1 MVVLTQRFKASSR
14 PLPRI
19 KEIASD
25 TPPPDAATLSRYL
38 GVIDGEIRTLCLDYD
53 KEEVEGYIGDSG
65 IYTPPLDPYAPGQDV
80 DKGGRGPCEC
90 EMYGYCLCMIS
101 AGVIQRSCLTRPCED
116 GCMDGCPCQTC
127 AGRKFVRLSL
137 HEHGEIWVFEES
149 VLAWE
154 DDDGDVRIRRATA
167 SELVK
172 LKVALP
178 IPRMVYR
185 SMEADSYHCGR
196 CGANIA
202 PFSRFDELVYVG
214 ADTHGSP
221 LFYDCTNCGL
231 ESGGHISGMEP
242 FTDDANTPPLA
253 TWDGVRTSHPRVEKS
268 KAKVWEKKNERQYL
282 PNWAYSHIGRS
293 SNSPTAFISY
303 SHDSE
308 EHVNWV
314 RGYLADRLRS
324 DGVEVKIDEDMRLG
338 DDIPR
343 FMESL
348 TDQDFVLAICTP
360 KYKERYDN
368 RLRGVGYEGR
378 LMADAIIK
386 GSAKGRVIPVLRDG
400 SFDEESLPKSLV
412 GLLGVDL
419 SENNPRL
426 EEEYMN
432 LLGNLCAADSA
443 ATYKRNR

>member
-1 MVVLTQRFKASSR
+1 MVVSTQRFKASSR

-25 TPPPDAATLSRYL
+25 IPPPNATTLSRYL

-53 KEEVEGYIGDSG
+53 KKEVEGYIGDSG
-65 IYTPPLDPYAPGQDV
+65 IYTRPLDPYASGQDRS
-80 DKGGRGPCEC
+80 KGGREPCTC
-90 EMYGYCLCMIS
+90 EMHGYCLCVIV
-101 AGVIQRSCLTRPCED
+101 AGAIKGSCLIEPCEH

-127 AGRKFVRLSL
+127 AGRKFVQLSQ

-167 SELVK
+167 SDPVK

-178 IPRMVYR
+178 FPRIVYR
-185 SMEADSYHCGR
+185 SMQANSYHCNR

-202 PFSRFDELVYVG
+202 PFSRFDELNYVG
-214 ADTHGSP
+214 ADAHGVP

-231 ESGGHISGMEP
+231 ESGGHIGGMGS
-242 FTDDANTPPLA
+242 FTDDAAKSPLA
-253 TWDGVRTSHPRVEKS
+253 TWDGVRTNRPRVEKS
-268 KAKVWEKKNERQYL
+268 EARVWEKKSERRRLNRSYF
-282 PNWAYSHIGRS
+282 HIGRS
-293 SNSPTAFISY
+293 SSSPTAFISY

-314 RGYLADRLRS
+314 RGYLARRLRL

-368 RLRGVGYEGR
+368 RRRGVGYEGR
-378 LMADAIIK
+378 LMADAIIN

-400 SFDEESLPKSLV
+400 SFDESLPKSLA

-419 SENNPRL
+419 SKNNPYSEGQYIRL
-426 EEEYMN
+426 LEN
-432 LLGNLCAADSA
+432 LGAADSA
-443 ATYKRNR
+443 AKRRRKR

>member
-1 MVVLTQRFKASSR
+1 MVVSTQLFKASSR

-25 TPPPDAATLSRYL
+25 TPPPNAATLSRYL

-65 IYTPPLDPYAPGQDV
+65 IYTPPLDPYAPGQDRG
-80 DKGGRGPCEC
+80 KGGREPCTC
-90 EMYGYCLCMIS
+90 EMYGYCLCVIV
-101 AGVIQRSCLTRPCED
+101 AGAIKGSCLIEPCEH

-127 AGRKFVRLSL
+127 AERKFVQLSH
-137 HEHGEIWVFEES
+137 HEHSEIWVFEES

-154 DDDGDVRIRRATA
+154 DDGGDVRIRRATA
-167 SELVK
+167 SEFVK

-178 IPRMVYR
+178 IPRIVYR

-202 PFSRFDELVYVG
+202 PFSRFDELNYVG
-214 ADTHGSP
+214 ADTHGAP

-268 KAKVWEKKNERQYL
+268 EARVWENESERRH
-282 PNWAYSHIGRS
+282 PNRSYSHVGRS
-293 SNSPTAFISY
+293 YGSPTAFIAY

-314 RGYLADRLRS
+314 RGYLARRLRS
-324 DGVEVKIDEDMRLG
+324 DGIEVKIDEDMRLG

-378 LMADAIIK
+378 LMADAIIN

-400 SFDEESLPKSLV
+400 NFDESLPKSLA

-419 SENNPRL
+419 SKNNPHS
-426 EEEYMN
+426 EEEYTR
-432 LLGNLCAADSA
+432 LLENLCAANSA
-443 ATYKRNR
+443 AKHKRNQ